1 MGKRYRQFI
10 KKLKSE
16 SLCTVTPEDIYMQ
29 TDFFDNNKPVVY
41 SKKQYKLL
49 LSLSLSIICAFF
61 CLSVMLI
68 INNVKLRNKEPEIV
82 YVEKQLLIKDDS
94 NGMPEEE
101 KKHLNDLLNFFHEEP
116 LYYFKHDDDFS
127 FYIYYGYNVTSND
140 EKIYYFYYAASFY
153 MFVEYK
159 RNININNE
167 TISLNKDNY
176 YGLLTE
182 LDSRIVDDF
191 TIEFIVETFDKTRT
205 YVLKNCDY

>member
-29 TDFFDNNKPVVY
+29 TDFFDNHKPVVY

-68 INNVKLRNKEPEIV
+68 INNVKLRNKEPEII
-82 YVEKQLLIKDDS
+82 YVENKFYVKDDS
-94 NGMPEEE
+94 NGMPEDE
-101 KKHLNDLLNFFHEEP
+101 KKHLNDTLD
-116 LYYFKHDDDFS
+116 YFNESPIFYSSHDEDFS
-127 FYIYYGYNVTSND
+127 FYIYYGYNKTSND
-140 EKIYYFYYAASFY
+140 EKIYYFYYAASFN

-182 LDSRIVDDF
+182 LDSRIVGDF
-191 TIEFIVETFDKTRT
+191 TIEFDVETKYKTRT

>member
-10 KKLKSE
+10 KKLKNE

-29 TDFFDNNKPVVY
+29 TDFFDNPKPIVY

-82 YVEKQLLIKDDS
+82 YVEKQLLVKDDS
-94 NGMPEEE
+94 NGMPDDA
-101 KKHLNDLLNFFHEEP
+101 KKALTDSLDYFY
-116 LYYFKHDDDFS
+116 LYPFYYAKHDEDFS
-127 FYIYYGYNVTSND
+127 FYIYYGYNKTTND
-140 EKIYYFYYAASFY
+140 EKIYYFYYAASFD

-159 RNININNE
+159 RDININNE

-176 YGLLTE
+176 YGLLTV
-182 LDSRIVDDF
+182 LDSRIVEDF
-191 TIEFIVETFDKTRT
+191 TIEFDVETKYETRT

>member
-10 KKLKSE
+10 KKLKNE

-29 TDFFDNNKPVVY
+29 TDFFDNPKPIVY

-82 YVEKQLLIKDDS
+82 YVEKNFFVKDDS

-101 KKHLNDLLNFFHEEP
+101 KKTLLQTLNYFNDSP
-116 LYYFKHDDDFS
+116 ILYASHDKDFS
-127 FYIYYGYNVTSND
+127 FYIYYGYNKTIND
-140 EKIYYFYYAASFY
+140 EKIYHFYYAASFD

-176 YGLLTE
+176 YGLLTV
-182 LDSRIVDDF
+182 LDSRIVEEF
-191 TIEFIVETFDKTRT
+191 TIEFDVETSCNIRT
-205 YVLKNCDY
+205 YVLKNCNY

>member
-10 KKLKSE
+10 KKLKNE
-16 SLCTVTPEDIYMQ
+16 SLCTVTPEDIYMK
-29 TDFFDNNKPVVY
+29 TDFFDNPKPIVY

-82 YVEKQLLIKDDS
+82 YVEKQLLVKDDS

-101 KKHLNDLLNFFHEEP
+101 KKHLNASLNYFNESP
-116 LYYFKHDDDFS
+116 IYYSMHDKYLS
-127 FYIYYGYNVTSND
+127 FYIYYGYNKTSND
-140 EKIYYFYYAASFY
+140 EKIYHFYYAASFD

-159 RNININNE
+159 RDININNE

-176 YGLLTE
+176 YGLLTV
-182 LDSRIVDDF
+182 LDSRIVEDF
-191 TIEFIVETFDKTRT
+191 TIEFDVETLCNIRT